1 MTGVAYVIVLKR
13 VAMRQA
19 NPAAVTVTA
28 RVAAI
33 ATNVSSGNRAVATR
47 SSIVHIG
54 TRVVAVN
61 GIKTVQARI
70 AQRAE
75 RVRRVCR
82 TIFGMLMLPI

>member
-19 NPAAVTVTA
+19 NLAAVTVTA

-33 ATNVSSGNRAVATR
+33 ATNLSSGNRAVAKR

-54 TRVVAVN
+54 TRVVAIN
-61 GIKTVQARI
+61 GIK
-70 AQRAE
+70 
-75 RVRRVCR
+75 
-82 TIFGMLMLPI
+82 